1 MKNTHKINI
10 WLAGVALLI
19 AGVMVFQN
27 ITEQKEIENV

>member
-1 MKNTHKINI
+1 MKNAHKIII

-19 AGVMVFQN
+19 AGVVVFQD